1 MPNTFILTLSCPQRP
16 GIVHAVTAFLF
27 GHGCDI
33 VEHRQFDDP
42 IRHALFLRTEF
53 VARGDTDAAQLSAAF
68 RSEVA
73 DEFAMD
79 FQLSDDNPQ
88 RVLVMVS
95 KMGHCLNDLIF
106 RWRAGSLNAD
116 LVAVV
121 SNHEDLR
128 PMAEAGGLPFIHV
141 PVTPESKPQAEQR
154 LLELVDEYGADLVV
168 LARYMQ
174 VLSDNLCLKLL
185 GPGHQH
191 PPLVPARVQGRQA
204 VPPGLRSRGQARRSH
219 RPLRDPGP
227 RRGPDHRAGGHPDRP
242 QLRPPGLDDRR
253 PRRRGDRTGPGREV
267 ALGAT
272 RAAQRAQHR
281 RFPLKLHRPPLRV
294 DRRSVA
300 GPRRPVRRIVG
311 PRLSGGIEVGT
322 QTASAHQP
330 RPTNHPKDLK

>member
-1 MPNTFILTLSCPQRP
+1 VPNTFILTLSCPERP

-53 VARGDTDAAQLSAAF
+53 VARGGTDTDAAQLSAAF
-68 RSEVA
+68 RTEVA

-79 FQLSDDNPQ
+79 FQLSDDKPQ

-116 LVAVV
+116 LAAVV

-128 PMAEAGGLPFIHV
+128 PMAEAAGLPFIHV

-185 GPGHQH
+185 GRAINIHHSFLPGFKGAKPYHQAFDRGVK
-191 PPLVPARVQGRQA
+191 LV
-204 VPPGLRSRGQARRSH
+204 
-219 RPLRDPGP
+219 
-227 RRGPDHRAGGHPDRP
+227 
-242 QLRPPGLDDRR
+242 
-253 PRRRGDRTGPGREV
+253 
-267 ALGAT
+267 GAT
-272 RAAQRAQHR
+272 AHYVTPDLDEGPIIEQEVIRIDHNYDPRA
-281 RFPLKLHRPPLRV
+281 LT
-294 DRRSVA
+294 
-300 GPRRPVRRIVG
+300 IVG
-311 PRLSGGIEVGT
+311 RDAEAIALARAVRWHSERRVLLNERST
-322 QTASAHQP
+322 VVF
-330 RPTNHPKDLK
+330 R